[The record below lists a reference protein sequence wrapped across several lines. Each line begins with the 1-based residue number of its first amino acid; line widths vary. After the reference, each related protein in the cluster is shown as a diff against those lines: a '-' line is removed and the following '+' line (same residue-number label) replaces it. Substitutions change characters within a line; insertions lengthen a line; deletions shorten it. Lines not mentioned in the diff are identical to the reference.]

1 MKKTTFLLLFHFLI
15 ISYSFAQTNM
25 DDKKVLDLS
34 KRKFEWMTHKNLDSL
49 ASVLDDNLKYV
60 HSNGWIQS
68 KQDVTDDFRSGKISL
83 SDVIIEDAS
92 VRLYEHTAII
102 NGKGKFTGT
111 MNDKP
116 FSLELMYT
124 EVYVYKNN
132 KWLLASRH
140 ANRL

>member
-49 ASVLDDNLKYV
+49 ASVLDDNLTYV

>member
-1 MKKTTFLLLFHFLI
+1 
-15 ISYSFAQTNM
+15 M